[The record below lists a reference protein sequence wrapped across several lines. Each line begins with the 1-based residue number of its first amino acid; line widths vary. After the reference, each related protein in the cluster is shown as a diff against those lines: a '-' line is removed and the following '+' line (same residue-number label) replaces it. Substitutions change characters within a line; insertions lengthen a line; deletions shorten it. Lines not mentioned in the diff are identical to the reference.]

1 MPDLQCTHRPAVG
14 DSWHC
19 WNLVVPAVVGP
30 RVVKSP
36 VAVQSVPPVPRFVVG
51 TVAGIAL
58 PPGVRGSNWSCN
70 HWDSSNHWQADR
82 VAAES

>member
-1 MPDLQCTHRPAVG
+1 MSDLQCTHRPAVG

-19 WNLVVPAVVGP
+19 LNLVVPAVVGP

-36 VAVQSVPPVPRFVVG
+36 GATVAVQSVPPVPRFVVG

-58 PPGVRGSNWSCN
+58 PPGVRGSN
-70 HWDSSNHWQADR
+70 
-82 VAAES
+82 

>member
-1 MPDLQCTHRPAVG
+1 M
-14 DSWHC
+14 
-19 WNLVVPAVVGP
+19 VGP

-36 VAVQSVPPVPRFVVG
+36 GATVAVQAAPPVPRFVVG

-70 HWDSSNHWQADR
+70 HWDSSNRWQADR